1 MCFAEA
7 LRARQLLVTVDLA
20 DNTFGADGG
29 QLLGEWLSAANGASP
44 LEVLNVRDCSL
55 GDDGFSELCSGL
67 EKCDNLRSLDFSGNE
82 LTADAFSSMN
92 WLASC
97 ASTLEVLQVEEN
109 EFSSRGAGRL
119 AKGFSASQ
127 FPALS
132 TFVCRASE
140 IGSRGALV
148 LARAVVKAAPSL
160 KALELDGNGLS
171 DEALAELATV
181 VPADVLGE
189 LEDNDE
195 DLCDEDELDDGDV
208 DDLAAAVAGVA
219 VA

>member
-1 MCFAEA
+1 M
-7 LRARQLLVTVDLA
+7 
-20 DNTFGADGG
+20 
-29 QLLGEWLSAANGASP
+29 
-44 LEVLNVRDCSL
+44 
-55 GDDGFSELCSGL
+55 
-67 EKCDNLRSLDFSGNE
+67 
-82 LTADAFSSMN
+82 
-92 WLASC
+92 
-97 ASTLEVLQVEEN
+97 
-109 EFSSRGAGRL
+109 
-119 AKGFSASQ
+119 AKGFSSSQ

-140 IGSRGALV
+140 IGSRGALS

-171 DEALAELATV
+171 DEALAELASI
-181 VPADVLGE
+181 VPAEVLGE

>member
-1 MCFAEA
+1 M
-7 LRARQLLVTVDLA
+7 
-20 DNTFGADGG
+20 
-29 QLLGEWLSAANGASP
+29 
-44 LEVLNVRDCSL
+44 
-55 GDDGFSELCSGL
+55 
-67 EKCDNLRSLDFSGNE
+67 
-82 LTADAFSSMN
+82 
-92 WLASC
+92 
-97 ASTLEVLQVEEN
+97 
-109 EFSSRGAGRL
+109 
-119 AKGFSASQ
+119 AKGFSAAT

-140 IGSRGALV
+140 IGSRGALS

-160 KALELDGNGLS
+160 KSLELDGNGLS
-171 DEALAELATV
+171 DEALAELASI
-181 VPADVLGE
+181 VPAEVLGE

>member
-1 MCFAEA
+1 M
-7 LRARQLLVTVDLA
+7 
-20 DNTFGADGG
+20 
-29 QLLGEWLSAANGASP
+29 
-44 LEVLNVRDCSL
+44 
-55 GDDGFSELCSGL
+55 
-67 EKCDNLRSLDFSGNE
+67 
-82 LTADAFSSMN
+82 
-92 WLASC
+92 
-97 ASTLEVLQVEEN
+97 
-109 EFSSRGAGRL
+109 

-127 FPALS
+127 FPALT

-160 KALELDGNGLS
+160 KSLELDGNGLS

-181 VPADVLGE
+181 VPAEVLGE
-189 LEDNDE
+189 MEDNDE

>member
-1 MCFAEA
+1 M
-7 LRARQLLVTVDLA
+7 
-20 DNTFGADGG
+20 
-29 QLLGEWLSAANGASP
+29 
-44 LEVLNVRDCSL
+44 
-55 GDDGFSELCSGL
+55 
-67 EKCDNLRSLDFSGNE
+67 
-82 LTADAFSSMN
+82 
-92 WLASC
+92 
-97 ASTLEVLQVEEN
+97 
-109 EFSSRGAGRL
+109 
-119 AKGFSASQ
+119 AKGFSAAT

-148 LARAVVKAAPSL
+148 LARAVVSKASSL

-171 DEALAELATV
+171 DEALAELASI

-195 DLCDEDELDDGDV
+195 DLCDEDELEDGDV

>member
-1 MCFAEA
+1 M
-7 LRARQLLVTVDLA
+7 
-20 DNTFGADGG
+20 
-29 QLLGEWLSAANGASP
+29 
-44 LEVLNVRDCSL
+44 
-55 GDDGFSELCSGL
+55 
-67 EKCDNLRSLDFSGNE
+67 
-82 LTADAFSSMN
+82 
-92 WLASC
+92 
-97 ASTLEVLQVEEN
+97 
-109 EFSSRGAGRL
+109 

-148 LARAVVKAAPSL
+148 LARAVVSKAPSL
-160 KALELDGNGLS
+160 KSLELDGNGLS
-171 DEALAELATV
+171 DEALAELASI
-181 VPADVLGE
+181 VPAHVLGE

-195 DLCDEDELDDGDV
+195 DLCDEDELDDEDV